1 MRRAVTA
8 ACGLALGFMLVPA
21 GFAAVPSATQ
31 TEIEHLLTAVGNSGC
46 EFHRNGSWYDAAQAE
61 AHLRHKLEL
70 LAAND
75 QIRTAEEFIE
85 KVATKSALT
94 NRPYE
99 VRCPGGVAVSV
110 NGWLLDE
117 LRRYRQ
123 RAATVGRSASREL
136 VARSGTE

>member
-8 ACGLALGFMLVPA
+8 ACGLTLGFMLVPA
-21 GFAAVPSATQ
+21 GSAAVPSATQ
-31 TEIEHLLTAVGNSGC
+31 TEIEHLLTAVGN
-46 EFHRNGSWYDAAQAE
+46 
-61 AHLRHKLEL
+61 
-70 LAAND
+70 
-75 QIRTAEEFIE
+75 
-85 KVATKSALT
+85 
-94 NRPYE
+94 
-99 VRCPGGVAVSV
+99 SV